1 MREFQRKVGVLA
13 LKGESELEIQANGKS
28 RCLGYLKVKSNVGR
42 GGKKGS
48 EIYKP
53 VSSRIKLVSHRADVQ
68 RAGKEGKGANRTL
81 MSAFNL

>member
-13 LKGESELEIQANGKS
+13 SKGESELEIQANGKS
-28 RCLGYLKVKSNVGR
+28 RRLGYLRVKSSV

-53 VSSRIKLVSHRADVQ
+53 VSSRIKLVPHCVDVQ
-68 RAGKEGKGANRTL
+68 
-81 MSAFNL
+81 